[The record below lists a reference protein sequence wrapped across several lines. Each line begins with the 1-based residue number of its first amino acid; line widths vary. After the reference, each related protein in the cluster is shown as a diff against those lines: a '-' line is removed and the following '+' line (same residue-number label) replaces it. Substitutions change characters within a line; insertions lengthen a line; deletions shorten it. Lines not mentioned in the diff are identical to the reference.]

1 MAISSHEFILS
12 VDKFKQ
18 PQVLTDHDAISQLL
32 VHLILLEP
40 GTFQD
45 HPEMGVGLVSRYRY
59 KDKKSLTDLQNRIE
73 SQITTY
79 LPDLGTVE
87 VGVSMNDNSELVIDT
102 RANGVIYRY
111 ETSVDNG
118 TLSLSQL
125 T

>member
-12 VDKFKQ
+12 VDKSKQ

>member
-1 MAISSHEFILS
+1 MAISSHEFTLS

-18 PQVLTDHDAISQLL
+18 PQVLTEHSAISQLL

-59 KDKKSLTDLQNRIE
+59 KDKNSLSDLQNRISE
-73 SQITTY
+73 QIATY

-87 VGVSMNDNSELVIDT
+87 VGVSINDNNELVIDT
-102 RANGVIYRY
+102 RADNVIYRF
-111 ETSVDNG
+111 ETSIDNG